1 MNRIREMGIT
11 WRDFS
16 EEWEGRNGGEVQGRR
31 STISRH
37 KIDRER

>member
-1 MNRIREMGIT
+1 MDIT

-16 EEWEGRNGGEVQGRR
+16 GEGDGRNSGGKVQGRR
-31 STISRH
+31 SITGRH